1 MHRAIKDELFV
12 TAKKLGSRYQPE
24 RAIGLLL

>member
-1 MHRAIKDELFV
+1 MRRAMKDACFV

-24 RAIGLLL
+24 RISVRF